1 MVSAFFT
8 RTTLAL
14 LTVIIVYFLSYLP
27 YVVLTSME
35 TDMLFWQKTLAVSLV
50 MGKCGVAL

>member
-27 YVVLTSME
+27 YVVLTSLE
-35 TDMLFWQKTLAVSLV
+35 TEMLFWQKTLAVSLV
-50 MGKCGVAL
+50 MGKYGVAL